1 MRNPQKNM
9 FAKTIIANVQVQVQ
23 TQGEGEDTVKIILCS
38 PYAKKS
44 LDITKTVIPNEDYSE
59 CEKNLERI
67 INCLIETANE
77 NLGEYEDEDG
87 RYRISE
93 SGEDDETQIYLK
105 VLVSK
110 RTMKVFIRQENK
122 LINITD
128 CLCSDTLS
136 DVWYE
141 IEQEIEAQARD
152 NEFLELA
159 Y

>member
-23 TQGEGEDTVKIILCS
+23 TQGEGEDTVKIILSS

-44 LDITKTVIPNEDYSE
+44 LDITKTVIPNGDYSE
-59 CEKNLERI
+59 CEIEWL
-67 INCLIETANE
+67 INSLIETANE

-136 DVWYE
+136 DVCYE